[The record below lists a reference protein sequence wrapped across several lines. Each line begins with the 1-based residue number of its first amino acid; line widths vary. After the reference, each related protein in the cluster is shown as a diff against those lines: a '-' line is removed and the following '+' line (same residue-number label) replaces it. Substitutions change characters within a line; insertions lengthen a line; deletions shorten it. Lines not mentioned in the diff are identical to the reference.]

1 MVPFQMG
8 LEPTTSRLEGERTI
22 QLCYWNIF
30 YIKTL
35 FKRISRNRIM
45 YSEAH
50 RPNYLDE
57 VIGHTEAKNALKEYL
72 TSKTFEKSVLLTGSP
87 GIGKTTLALAAAR
100 TFDLDPLEINAS
112 KSIRSFEDVEKIKDS
127 CRSAINIHSF
137 MRGDHTKKT
146 CVILD
151 EIDGSDPHAQT
162 KIVQWIKDK
171 SRCVPIICTSNEV
184 PTIFKRNTEHIE
196 IIRCFPPRSSD
207 IEGLF
212 PNENIDELIKECQHD
227 IRRMFH
233 RVQYGKSDVLPKYF
247 FPPTGLPIEKTFVLK
262 QKAFE
267 LPDPLYRDDKPDTE
281 HLFQT
286 NLKCKNDETR
296 DYNVATSRRR
306 KKSNPDK

>member
-1 MVPFQMG
+1 MG
-8 LEPTTSRLEGERTI
+8 LEPTTYRLEGDRSI
-22 QLCYWNIF
+22 QLSYWNIF

-35 FKRISRNRIM
+35 FKRISRIRIM

-50 RPNYLDE
+50 RPTYLDE
-57 VIGHTEAKNALKEYL
+57 VIGHSEAKNALREYL

-100 TFDLDPLEINAS
+100 TFDFDPLEINAS
-112 KSIRSFEDVEKIKDS
+112 KSIRSFDDVEKIKDS

-137 MRGDHTKKT
+137 MRGDHNKKT

-184 PTIFKRNTEHIE
+184 PTIFRRNTEHIE
-196 IIRCFPPRSSD
+196 IIRCFPPRSVD
-207 IEGLF
+207 VETLF
-212 PNENIDELIKECQHD
+212 PNENVDELIKECQHD

-262 QKAFE
+262 QKAFG
-267 LPDPLYRDDKPDTE
+267 LPDPLCRDDKPDIE
-281 HLFQT
+281 HLSQT
-286 NLKCKNDETR
+286 NLKCKNDGIR
-296 DYNVATSRRR
+296 DYNVVSSRRR
-306 KKSNPDK
+306 KKSNLDK